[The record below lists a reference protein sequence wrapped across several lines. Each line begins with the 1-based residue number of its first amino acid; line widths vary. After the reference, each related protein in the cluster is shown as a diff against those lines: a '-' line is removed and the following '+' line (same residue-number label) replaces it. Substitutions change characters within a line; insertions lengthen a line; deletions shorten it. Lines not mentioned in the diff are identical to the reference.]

1 MKNNPDASV
10 VSKVA
15 NHDVDLTVDASKT
28 NEEDD
33 EMNIFEK

>member
-15 NHDVDLTVDASKT
+15 NPDADLTVDASKT

-33 EMNIFEK
+33 EMNILEK

>member
-10 VSKVA
+10 VAELS
-15 NHDVDLTVDASKT
+15 NSDTDLDEYAGKT

-33 EMNIFEK
+33 NMGISEK